1 LFGAGLEDDLL
12 AGEVF
17 ELADEVALAASLIDL
32 GGVEVGSEI
41 LVAGCG
47 SASRCQTMVRT
58 ELPTATIARCL
69 PRRRAGRR

>member
-32 GGVEVGSEI
+32 KTTHTPTT
-41 LVAGCG
+41 
-47 SASRCQTMVRT
+47 SRS
-58 ELPTATIARCL
+58 
-69 PRRRAGRR
+69 G